1 MPVSSHVPWWAKIG
15 AKIILSRVPFKY
27 NFWKRVSI
35 FEHGSMEEPGY
46 AFEVFRKHLKNV
58 SPDEGF
64 VSLELGPGDSLFSAL
79 LARAFGGRKSF
90 LVDIARFASDDM
102 QRYQKMAT
110 YLESI
115 GLESPEVEN
124 VDSISRLLEMCSARY
139 LTNGLKSLRTIPSS
153 SVDFMWSQAVLEH
166 VRRSEFLDTMVE
178 LRRIVRGNGAC
189 SHRIDLRDHL
199 GGQLNHLRFSE
210 QVWESDFMSTSGFY
224 TNRIRFPKMMEL
236 FREAGFEPKV
246 MQKDTW
252 DQLPTA
258 RSLMDEAF
266 REYSDSDLCVSGF
279 DVVLIPVQ

>member
-1 MPVSSHVPWWAKIG
+1 
-15 AKIILSRVPFKY
+15 
-27 NFWKRVSI
+27 
-35 FEHGSMEEPGY
+35 
-46 AFEVFRKHLKNV
+46 
-58 SPDEGF
+58 
-64 VSLELGPGDSLFSAL
+64 
-79 LARAFGGRKSF
+79 
-90 LVDIARFASDDM
+90 M